1 MKAKSFL
8 ITALLIAVSLPAIY
22 QIITPGYFPIHDDTQ
37 VARINQMYKA
47 LSAGQFP
54 VRWVPDLGYGYGYP
68 IFNFYNPL
76 PYYFG
81 SLFMFFGLDALLAAK
96 MMFIF
101 PIILSGLTMYLFSKL
116 LLPRWGAALAA
127 VLYLYAPYHGVQIY
141 VRGAVAE
148 YWAYAVLPLVF
159 WTIWNKM
166 IILGGLAL
174 ATLITSHN
182 LTAFM
187 SVSFILMSPIFF
199 NKKIVGTSEPR
210 SRETMTHGRRP
221 WEWRVYYWG
230 PFLITIILGLGLSAF
245 FWLPAL
251 AETGKTQ
258 VSQMVFEN
266 FDPPAKHLITISQL
280 WTSPWGYGGSSPGTD
295 DGLSLQLGKV
305 HLLGSLAAIVILL
318 YCYITKRKKI
328 QLTIEQ
334 SNNLAIFFAISLI
347 ASIYLLLPYSTVI
360 WNSISL
366 LSYIQFPWRFLTFAS
381 LFSSIL
387 AAWAIWKT
395 INITSS
401 RGRAMLG
408 RGDLRDCH
416 VVPTN
421 VGTPRN
427 DNKNY
432 FLIIVFCFLLI
443 AFSIKFF
450 QPQFKYP
457 TSAAQLTSRERIL
470 WEVSR
475 RSDEYLPIGFIRPIT
490 LEETLRVNNPA
501 NQILAD
507 ELKKPTPVRKLGN
520 VISVLTAM
528 GMIGYTLSRHSQRSQ

>member
-1 MKAKSFL
+1 MNSKVCSSHGDNSTIHEMKAKSFL
-8 ITALLIAVSLPAIY
+8 IAVLLIAVSLPAIY

-37 VARINQMYKA
+37 VARVNQMYKA

-159 WTIWNKM
+159 YAIWKRK
-166 IILGGLAL
+166 IILAGLSL
-174 ATLITSHN
+174 AALITSHN

-187 SVSFILMSPIFF
+187 SIPFISLFILIKFF
-199 NKKIVGTSEPR
+199 EVKNKLLFT
-210 SRETMTHGRRP
+210 
-221 WEWRVYYWG
+221 VYCLL
-230 PFLITIILGLGLSAF
+230 FTALALSASAF
-245 FWLPAL
+245 FWLPAI
-251 AETGKTQ
+251 AETAKTQ

-266 FDPPAKHLITISQL
+266 FDPPAKHLITTSQL

-305 HLLGSLAAIVILL
+305 HLLGSFAAIAILL
-318 YCYITKRKKI
+318 YCYIAKRKKI
-328 QLTIEQ
+328 QLTFEQ

>member
-8 ITALLIAVSLPAIY
+8 IAVLLIAVSLPAIY

-101 PIILSGLTMYLFSKL
+101 PIILSGSTMYLFSKL
-116 LLPRWGAALAA
+116 MLPRWGAALAA

-159 WTIWNKM
+159 YAIWKRK
-166 IILGGLAL
+166 IILAGLSL
-174 ATLITSHN
+174 AALITSHN

-187 SVSFILMSPIFF
+187 SIPFISLFILIKFF
-199 NKKIVGTSEPR
+199 EVKNKLLFT
-210 SRETMTHGRRP
+210 
-221 WEWRVYYWG
+221 VYCLL
-230 PFLITIILGLGLSAF
+230 FTALALSASAF
-245 FWLPAL
+245 FWLPAI
-251 AETGKTQ
+251 AETAKTQ

-266 FDPPAKHLITISQL
+266 FDPPAKHLITTSQL

-305 HLLGSLAAIVILL
+305 HLLGSFAAIAILL
-318 YCYITKRKKI
+318 YCYIAKRKKI
-328 QLTIEQ
+328 QLTFEQ

-381 LFSSIL
+381 FFASVLTAYAIL
-387 AAWAIWKT
+387 KVYETFVNHNRRQAT
-395 INITSS
+395 
-401 RGRAMLG
+401 
-408 RGDLRDCH
+408 GDRRQ
-416 VVPTN
+416 P
-421 VGTPRN
+421 
-427 DNKNY
+427 
-432 FLIIVFCFLLI
+432 IILVTCCLLLV
-443 AFSIKFF
+443 AYSIKFF
-450 QPQFKYP
+450 QPRFKYP
-457 TSAAQLTSRERIL
+457 TSAAELTPRERIL

-475 RSDEYLPIGFIRPIT
+475 RSDEYLPIGFIRPNS
-490 LEETLRVNNPA
+490 LEEALRVNNPI
-501 NQILAD
+501 NQALID
-507 ELKKPTPVRKLGN
+507 KIKQPTKIRLTGNFISLLTLIALFAYTAGWKFRKLPTKSLRN
-520 VISVLTAM
+520 T
-528 GMIGYTLSRHSQRSQ
+528 